1 MSPRTLRRSVMR
13 HDSAILHDLSRVG
26 FAGLRFAVV
35 LLLAAAALQ
44 AALLAWIGAATLV
57 ASLAL
62 WLAFLP
68 TDAEPARL
76 PACPPARRRRHA
88 EPLTMPR

>member
-1 MSPRTLRRSVMR
+1 MPTPTLRS
-13 HDSAILHDLSRVG
+13 SAILHDLSRVG

-35 LLLAAAALQ
+35 LLLAAAALSS
-44 AALLAWIGAATLV
+44 ANLAWTGAATLI

-68 TDAEPARL
+68 TDAEHARL
-76 PACPPARRRRHA
+76 RAAGAVRSR
-88 EPLTMPR
+88 